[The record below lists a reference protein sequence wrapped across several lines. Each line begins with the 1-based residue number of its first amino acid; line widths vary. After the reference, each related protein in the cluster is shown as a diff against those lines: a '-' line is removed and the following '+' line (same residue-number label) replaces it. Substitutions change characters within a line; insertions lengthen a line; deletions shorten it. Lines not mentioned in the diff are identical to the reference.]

1 MTSVGEFLI
10 ITVFSSQKTEKR
22 ILIELFSFWRTSQF
36 FSEVTSWNT
45 SWNFNFNAVS
55 ESFIFL
61 KFEGKFDV
69 LIFNINQF
77 TSESCKLFQQFDII
91 FISNKTTRFEDF
103 SPIISQSF
111 WFGFVEIDGFD
122 ELIISVDA
130 FVKFFS
136 WDSFS
141 DFGHKR
147 ESFSLILFFDGI
159 DFFLHFIIKFS
170 FLFFDLIDGSP
181 GEFFFFILDFQD
193 SVLDSF
199 Q

>member
-22 ILIELFSFWRTSQF
+22 ILIELFSLWRTSQF

-147 ESFSLILFFDGI
+147 KSFSLILFFDGI